1 MPFYNFISFL
11 KWIFLGHLFSTYWCT
26 SCFLTAVAG
35 RPWASP
41 WTAWASLF
49 LLSEMGQTMQW
60 PCRGPTSSVWNTAF
74 KVLGRC
80 LPWLWLSFPY
90 SRGSAACTVIVVTGG
105 NGSFF
110 SVSTISEKGCG
121 SYPLHRG
128 CIFSRSYF
136 LMRITESEGQSGSD
150 LPSRNLL
157 PHTCLCL

>member
-35 RPWASP
+35 RPGARH
-41 WTAWASLF
+41 WTARASLF
-49 LLSEMGQTMQW
+49 LLSEMGQMMQW

-90 SRGSAACTVIVVTGG
+90 SRGSASCTVIVTTGG

-110 SVSTISEKGCG
+110 SVSTSEKGCG
-121 SYPLHRG
+121 SHPLHRG
-128 CIFSRSYF
+128 CIFFKIVFLNENNWVRRSIWI
-136 LMRITESEGQSGSD
+136 RIA
-150 LPSRNLL
+150 L
-157 PHTCLCL
+157 